1 MIKKLMSYLL
11 GNSIKKLFIFLGPI
25 YIKIGQILS
34 YDYPILN
41 ELYTLQNK
49 CPDIKKEDLIKFQK
63 KYPQLN
69 ISDNSIANGSIAV
82 VHKGLYKEK
91 EIAIKIKRPNIEK
104 VIENSIWYTKILV
117 NFILWIPI
125 FRFLNL
131 KEKIYTVINLY
142 KEQTNFIKEVNN
154 WKLFK
159 EANKNSSNI
168 ITPLFFED
176 QCNDEILVMEYLEGN
191 NIISENYRS
200 LNENEKV
207 KIGNSL
213 VSNYFSGIINGVV
226 HGDLHCGNIAYR
238 DDKVIIYDYGII
250 IELSDHEKEGMINIL
265 NGLFKK
271 DIKYTITN
279 FIKYF
284 VINEDNNKLNLDNIK
299 YENFIDI
306 NKKPDVIDL
315 FFKVKKYIELNN
327 LNFNNKMILFELS
340 ILPINSTINYI
351 NVKKNFDYLLEY
363 MAKDIANSILEL

>member
-1 MIKKLMSYLL
+1 MSYLL

>member
-1 MIKKLMSYLL
+1 MSYLL
-11 GNSIKKLFIFLGPI
+11 GNSIKKLFIFFGPI

-82 VHKGLYKEK
+82 VHKGTYKDK
-91 EIAIKIKRPNIEK
+91 EVAIKIRRPNIEK
-104 VIENSIWYTKILV
+104 VIENSIWYTNILV
-117 NFILWIPI
+117 NFILWIPT

-131 KEKIYTVINLY
+131 KEKIITVINLY
-142 KEQTNFIKEVNN
+142 KEQTDFIKEVKN
-154 WKLFK
+154 WKLFNK
-159 EANKNSSNI
+159 ANKNSTNI

-176 QCNDEILVMEYLEGN
+176 QCNEEIIVMEYLEGN
-191 NIISENYRS
+191 NIISESYKE
-200 LNENEKV
+200 LNENEKI

-226 HGDLHCGNIAYR
+226 HGDLHCGNIAYL

-250 IELSDHEKEGMINIL
+250 IKLSDYEKEGMINIL

-271 DIKYTITN
+271 DIKYTIIN

-299 YENFIDI
+299 YNDFIDFS
-306 NKKPDVIDL
+306 KKPDVIDL

-327 LNFNNKMILFELS
+327 LKFNNKMTLFELS
-340 ILPINSTINYI
+340 LLPFNSTINYI
-351 NVKKNFDYLLEY
+351 NINKDFSFLLKYLVN
-363 MAKDIANSILEL
+363 DIVNSILDL